1 MKLCLD
7 DNKLLR
13 ILVADDGESAQEYA
27 RELSDDRA
35 HLAGCS
41 GCAERYREIALENG
55 SITSALTG
63 AADRLNYRESARNL
77 GILARFRD
85 GVRTA
90 MVFSAAAAF
99 GGADAFAHLLALGWR
114 PITERSE
121 IARASVSNAASPI
134 ASVNRDASQVVAD
147 DDSDGLP
154 TAAGGLYNA
163 EAISSDPL
171 SDLVGSGSVSGA
183 NSDGGEDL
191 LFCVPGE
198 DGDIC
203 SPSGGQ
209 G

>member
-7 DNKLLR
+7 DNKLLQ
-13 ILVADDGESAQEYA
+13 ILVADDGESA
-27 RELSDDRA
+27 REFSDDRA
-35 HLAGCS
+35 HLSGCS
-41 GCAERYREIALENG
+41 GCAERYQEIALENG

-63 AADRLNYRESARNL
+63 AADHLNYRESARNL

-85 GVRTA
+85 GLRTA

-99 GGADAFAHLLALGWR
+99 GGAAAFALLLALGWR

-121 IARASVSNAASPI
+121 IARASVSNPASPI
-134 ASVNRDASQVVAD
+134 VASVNRNASQVVAD
-147 DDSDGLP
+147 DDSDSLP

-163 EAISSDPL
+163 EAITSDPL

>member
-7 DNKLLR
+7 DNKLLQR
-13 ILVADDGESAQEYA
+13 LVADDGEST
-27 RELSDDRA
+27 REFSDDQA
-35 HLAGCS
+35 HLSGCS

-77 GILARFRD
+77 GILARFWD
-85 GVRTA
+85 GLRTA

-99 GGADAFAHLLALGWR
+99 GGAAAFALLLALGWR

-134 ASVNRDASQVVAD
+134 VASVNRNASQVVAD

-163 EAISSDPL
+163 EAITSDPL